1 MSSHNHFR
9 IDSEEEFKKAIEK
22 IPDYKIKAEKVKM
35 SLIDFDQL
43 EQSGGIFQLNCPG
56 GSDRNP
62 VKVDKAED

>member
-1 MSSHNHFR
+1 MSSHKNFR

-35 SLIDFDQL
+35 CFIEFVKLKQR
-43 EQSGGIFQLNCPG
+43 GGMFHLNCPG

-62 VKVDKAED
+62 VKVDKDED

>member
-1 MSSHNHFR
+1 
-9 IDSEEEFKKAIEK
+9 
-22 IPDYKIKAEKVKM
+22 M